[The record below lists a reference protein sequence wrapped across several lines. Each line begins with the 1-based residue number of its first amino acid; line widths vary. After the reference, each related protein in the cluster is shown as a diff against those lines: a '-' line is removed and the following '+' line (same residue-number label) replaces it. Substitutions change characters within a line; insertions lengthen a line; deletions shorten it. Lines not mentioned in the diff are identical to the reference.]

1 MDKLEL
7 VPKQFDKKTVMKNV
21 RESRL
26 DYMFHRQLISEPEFI
41 AGSRYRRLCE
51 LSQLGGRASNYEP
64 RLDYGSE
71 GIMDSKI
78 GAFSILAKI
87 SEELLPQFII
97 ILKYFCY
104 QNYSITEIS
113 KCMHMSERKAS
124 NLVHDALRSLAVY
137 FGYVKVRNT
146 IKGQGVKKKLEVKE
160 VPTMD
165 S

>member
-7 VPKQFDKKTVMKNV
+7 VAKQFDKKTVMKNV

-26 DYMFHRQLISEPEFI
+26 DYMFHRQLITESEFV

-51 LSQLGGRASNYEP
+51 ISQLGGRASSYEP
-64 RLDYGSE
+64 KLDYGSE
-71 GIMDSKI
+71 VIMDSKI
-78 GAFSILAKI
+78 GAFSKLAKI

-113 KCMHMSERKAS
+113 KCMNLTEPPSPPIVPRTTARCHTCNSANGEMINNNGSVGSS
-124 NLVHDALRSLAVY
+124 N
-137 FGYVKVRNT
+137 
-146 IKGQGVKKKLEVKE
+146 IKSDCLIK
-160 VPTMD
+160 
-165 S
+165 

>member
-7 VPKQFDKKTVMKNV
+7 VAKQFDKKTVMKNV

-26 DYMFHRQLISEPEFI
+26 DYMFHRQLITESEFV

-51 LSQLGGRASNYEP
+51 ISQLGGRASSYEP
-64 RLDYGSE
+64 KLDYG
-71 GIMDSKI
+71 
-78 GAFSILAKI
+78 

-113 KCMHMSERKAS
+113 KCMNLTERKAS
-124 NLVHDALRSLAVY
+124 NLVHDALRSLAIY

-146 IKGQGVKKKLEVKE
+146 IKGQGVKKKLEVKKI
-160 VPTMD
+160 PTMD